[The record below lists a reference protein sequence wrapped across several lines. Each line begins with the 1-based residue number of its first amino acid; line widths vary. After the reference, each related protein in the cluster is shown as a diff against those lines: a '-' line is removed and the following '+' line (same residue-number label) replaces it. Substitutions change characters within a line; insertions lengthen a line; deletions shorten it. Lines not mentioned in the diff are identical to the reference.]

1 MFFFI
6 IIKGGFK
13 HRSRILLQFK
23 DLSEIMFTM
32 KEIPTYVGNKTY
44 VITAQIITCKILSE
58 KQETPILDGI

>member
-32 KEIPTYVGNKTY
+32 KEIPTYVANKT
-44 VITAQIITCKILSE
+44 L
-58 KQETPILDGI
+58 